1 MENLKNTMA
10 EAVRVWKQVE
20 EYRASQEQGSLLNV
34 KAKEAEGKIYEVL
47 MMMAEMVGLEELN
60 NIIDEEHEK

>member
-10 EAVRVWKQVE
+10 EAVRVWQQVE

-34 KAKEAEGKIYEVL
+34 KAKEAEVKMYEAL
-47 MMMAEMVGLEELN
+47 MMMAEMVGIEILNVELN
-60 NIIDEEHEK
+60 KL